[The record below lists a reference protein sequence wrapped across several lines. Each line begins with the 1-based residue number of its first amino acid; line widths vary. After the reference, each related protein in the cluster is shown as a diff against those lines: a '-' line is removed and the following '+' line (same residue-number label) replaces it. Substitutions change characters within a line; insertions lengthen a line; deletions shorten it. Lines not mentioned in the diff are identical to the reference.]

1 MLFPKLLFIGLTG
14 VTSLSVH
21 GQQAGSVKRI
31 YVSTKG
37 SDRNQGTMASPYAT
51 AEAALRSVE
60 KQKQGKNTPG
70 IEIIFMA
77 PISWINRLNCL
88 LGYRVQEGNPCGL
101 KLRMEHKLR

>member
-1 MLFPKLLFIGLTG
+1 MLFPKLLFIGLSG

-31 YVSTKG
+31 YISTKG

-77 PISWINRLNCL
+77 GTYQLDKPIELSA
-88 LGYRVQEGNPCGL
+88 
-101 KLRMEHKLR
+101 